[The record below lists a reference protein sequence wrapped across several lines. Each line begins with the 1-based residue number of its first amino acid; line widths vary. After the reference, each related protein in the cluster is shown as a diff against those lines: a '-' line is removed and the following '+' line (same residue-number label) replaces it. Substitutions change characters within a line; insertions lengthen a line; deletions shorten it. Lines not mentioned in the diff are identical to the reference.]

1 MSRSEGNGNFF
12 VTIGAVSPTF
22 CVCTTNT
29 ACSTGYDQLGC
40 FVPST
45 LPGDGPASFFGWAVG
60 GIPLGLLNGTS
71 YVNDTNSCGSGFSD
85 GVERSIAS
93 GWSGASQMVSLTG
106 PNVGKL
112 FTCWDTTL
120 WTQPYYQGVTET
132 DSNAFFSAIYT
143 WLNGT
148 ASCITTTPTFTPTKT
163 VTSTPTI
170 TATTTPTNSP
180 TITSTPTITMTPT
193 LTYTP
198 VPTATATATPIGLH
212 VWPNPFDPRYAV
224 PVPGSNG
231 IGVFKAYQVPAGAT
245 MSIYTV
251 SGELVFGPQGADS
264 TGLIWWNGKNK
275 SGTKVSTGVYYYVI
289 QVGNSKPILMGKVLV
304 VMD

>member
-1 MSRSEGNGNFF
+1 
-12 VTIGAVSPTF
+12 
-22 CVCTTNT
+22 
-29 ACSTGYDQLGC
+29 
-40 FVPST
+40 
-45 LPGDGPASFFGWAVG
+45 
-60 GIPLGLLNGTS
+60 
-71 YVNDTNSCGSGFSD
+71 
-85 GVERSIAS
+85 
-93 GWSGASQMVSLTG
+93 MVSLTG
-106 PNVGKL
+106 PNVGQTVYLLGHDPLDPTLLPRGNRDRFQRL
-112 FTCWDTTL
+112 FL
-120 WTQPYYQGVTET
+120 RYLYLVKR
-132 DSNAFFSAIYT
+132 N
-143 WLNGT
+143 

-212 VWPNPFDPRYAV
+212 VWPNPFDPGYAV

-251 SGELVFGPQGADS
+251 SGELVFGPRG
-264 TGLIWWNGKNK
+264 
-275 SGTKVSTGVYYYVI
+275 
-289 QVGNSKPILMGKVLV
+289 PIRR
-304 VMD
+304 D